1 MLPFAAAGCRLP
13 RSEDRH
19 HEAERTVPGTG
30 SVRFS
35 HAIGSRAMTASA
47 FSVLA
52 FGFSGAQ
59 WILLAV
65 FVIPVLILWGYAI
78 VSLVGRPDLG
88 IGAKLLWLLAIVVL
102 PLIGSILYFM
112 LRPAPQEQNRRAQ
125 AQAQALTHYPAGR
138 A

>member
-1 MLPFAAAGCRLP
+1 
-13 RSEDRH
+13 
-19 HEAERTVPGTG
+19 
-30 SVRFS
+30 
-35 HAIGSRAMTASA
+35 MTASA

-78 VSLVGRPDLG
+78 VSLVGRRDLA

-125 AQAQALTHYPAGR
+125 ARHKH
-138 A
+138 